1 MNKVKDKAMSIYGN
15 AVRRPITTIM
25 IFVALLVLG
34 GYSLNKLP
42 IDFYPEI
49 DFPAIS
55 VITTYSGASAADIE
69 TNVTRTIEDGL
80 NSVSNL
86 KNISSVSR
94 DNMSIVVCEFEW
106 GTNLDEASNEMRDAI
121 SFVEQFMPEE
131 VDKPTLFKF
140 SSSAMPILFYGVT
153 ADESFPAIVTI
164 LDEKVVNPLNRI
176 DGVGSVGLMG
186 APGREI
192 QVDIDPRKMES
203 YNITVEM
210 IAGVLNSENLNLPA
224 GNLEMGMMDYPLR
237 IKGEFPSSDVLDDI
251 VLASF
256 NGQTIYLR
264 DVATIRD
271 TIRDVSLD
279 ERLNGKTGMRIVI
292 QKQSGANTVQVCEDI
307 QAMMPE
313 LIESLP
319 DDIEIITFFD
329 SSEFIVDSID
339 NLTTTLMFAAIAV
352 ILVVLFFLGRWRAT
366 FIVILTIP
374 ISLIVSFIYLYISGS
389 SINII
394 ALSSLSI
401 AIGMVVDDAIVVLEN
416 ITKHVERGSHPRE
429 AAIYATNEVW
439 LAVIVTT
446 LTVVAVFLPLTL
458 IGGMTG
464 ELFRPL
470 GFIVSITVVTS
481 TISAISLTPM
491 LASKMMRLR
500 KKPKKI
506 RTISYDN
513 IIGRFL
519 NWMDGFYER
528 SLKVAL
534 RFRWGTLIIAIAIFL
549 GSMMMAGSMGF
560 EFMPEA
566 DQGSMTTAIEL
577 QTGLRVDETT
587 KVARKIDAFI
597 EENMPEAQFYYTSSG
612 SDDQGGIMSLF
623 MESGS
628 HRINI
633 SFTLSGLDLRER
645 DVWDLSNL
653 LTEYLETIPEI
664 VNFDVV
670 PNGGMGG
677 TTQNNVVVE
686 IYGYDFDATSQIA
699 HALADSVRPIQGAT
713 NVNVSRDPSKPQL
726 QIVPDR
732 EKMAQ
737 HGLNT
742 FSMANAVRNRVEGPY
757 LSRYREE
764 GDEYDIVL
772 RFIEEERNSLSNLN
786 DIALVNMQNQVIRL
800 GEVAEIEE
808 HWSPPNI
815 ERKNRERMVS
825 VSITPYKV
833 PLNLMAEQVQAK
845 INAMDI
851 PPDVNIQMGGAV
863 EDMQESMRDLML
875 LLLLSLV
882 LTYLVMASQFE
893 SLKMPFIIMFSI
905 PFAFSGVIFAHL
917 VTGTTMSVISMVGGV
932 MLVGIVVKNAIVLVD
947 YINLMRGRGF
957 ELREAIVVSGKSRL
971 RPVLMTSLT
980 TILAMLPLAMSKGSG
995 SEIWSPMGIS
1005 VIGGLIFSTIV
1016 TLILVP
1022 VIYQMML
1029 RRSEKR
1035 KKKVEYD
1042 FMNGNGEAN
1051 PQIEQA

>member
-1 MNKVKDKAMSIYGN
+1 MSIYGS

-55 VITTYSGASAADIE
+55 VISTYSGASAADIE
-69 TNVTRTIEDGL
+69 TNVTRTIEDNL

-86 KNISSVSR
+86 KDISSFSR

-106 GTNLDEASNEMRDAI
+106 GTNLDEASNEMRDAL
-121 SFVEQFMPEE
+121 SFAEQFLPEE
-131 VDKPTLFKF
+131 VSKPALFKF

-153 ADESFPAIVTI
+153 ADESYPAIATI
-164 LDEKVVNPLNRI
+164 LDEKIVNPLNRI
-176 DGVGSVGLMG
+176 DGVGAVGLMG

-210 IAGVLNSENLNLPA
+210 IAGVLNAENLNLPA

-264 DVATIRD
+264 DIATIKDTLRD
-271 TIRDVSLD
+271 ISLD

-292 QKQSGANTVQVCEDI
+292 QKQSGGNTVQVAKDI
-307 QAMMPE
+307 QAIMPE

-319 DDIEIITFFD
+319 DDIEITTFFD
-329 SSEFIVDSID
+329 SSDFIVESID
-339 NLTTTLMFAAIAV
+339 NLTRTLMFAAIAV
-352 ILVVLFFLGRWRAT
+352 VLVVLFFLGRWRAT

-374 ISLIVSFIYLYISGS
+374 ISLIVSFIYLFVSDS

-416 ITKHVERGSHPRE
+416 ITKHVERGSKPRE

-446 LTVVAVFLPLTL
+446 MTVVAVFLPLTL
-458 IGGMTG
+458 VGGMTG

-470 GFIVSITVVTS
+470 GYIVSITVITS
-481 TISAISLTPM
+481 TVSAISLTPM
-491 LASKMMRLR
+491 LASKMMRLK
-500 KKPKKI
+500 KKPKRVRKV
-506 RTISYDN
+506 SYDKT
-513 IIGRFL
+513 IGRLL
-519 NWMDGFYER
+519 NRMDGIYER
-528 SLKVAL
+528 TLKVAL
-534 RFRWGTLIIAIAIFL
+534 RLRWGTVVIAFLIF
-549 GSMMMAGSMGF
+549 AGSIVMVGGMGF

-566 DQGSMTTAIEL
+566 DQGSISAAIEL

-587 KVARKIDAFI
+587 KVARKIDSFI
-597 EENMPEAQFYYTSSG
+597 EEKMPEAKFYYTSSG

-633 SFTLSGLDLRER
+633 TFTLTDMMERNR
-645 DVWDLSNL
+645 DVYELSDVL
-653 LTEYLETIPEI
+653 RDYLETIPEI

-677 TTQNNVVVE
+677 TTENNVVVE
-686 IYGYDFDATSQIA
+686 IYGYDFESTSLIA
-699 HALADSVRPIQGAT
+699 GALADSVSSIKGAT

-742 FSMANAVRNRVEGPY
+742 FTMANAVRNRVEGPY

-764 GDEYDIVL
+764 GDEYEIVL
-772 RFIEEERNSLSNLN
+772 RFVEEERNDLSDINN
-786 DIALVNMQNQVIRL
+786 IALVNMQNRMIRL

-833 PLNLMAEQVQAK
+833 PLNKLAAQVQSE
-845 INAMDI
+845 IDAMDV
-851 PPDVNIQMGGAV
+851 PSDVHIRMSGAV
-863 EDMQESMRDLML
+863 EDMQDSMKDLML
-875 LLLLSLV
+875 LMLLSLV

-893 SLKMPFIIMFSI
+893 SLKMPLIIMFSI
-905 PFAFSGVIFAHL
+905 PFAFTGVILAHL
-917 VTGTTMSVISMVGGV
+917 VTGTVMSTISMVGGV
-932 MLVGIVVKNAIVLVD
+932 MLIGIVVKNAIVLVD
-947 YINLMRGRGF
+947 YINLMRERGL
-957 ELREAIVVSGKSRL
+957 ELGEAIVASGKSRL
-971 RPVLMTSLT
+971 RPVLMTSMT
-980 TILAMLPLAMSKGSG
+980 TILGMLPLAMSRGSG

-1016 TLILVP
+1016 TLILIP
-1022 VIYQMML
+1022 VVYHIAL
-1029 RRSEKR
+1029 RKSALRKR
-1035 KKKVEYD
+1035 RVEYD
-1042 FMNGNGEAN
+1042 FMNGNGDTL
-1051 PQIEQA
+1051 PQNQ

>member
-1 MNKVKDKAMSIYGN
+1 MSIYGN
-15 AVRRPITTIM
+15 AVKRPITTIM
-25 IFVALLVLG
+25 IFVALLVMG
-34 GYSLNKLP
+34 FYSLNKLP
-42 IDFYPEI
+42 IDFYPDI

-55 VITTYSGASAADIE
+55 VITTYAGASAADIE
-69 TNVTRTIEDGL
+69 TNVTRTIEDNL
-80 NSVSNL
+80 NSVGNL
-86 KNISSVSR
+86 KNISSTSR

-121 SFVEQFMPEE
+121 SFAEQFLPEE
-131 VDKPTLFKF
+131 VDKPALFKF
-140 SSSAMPILFYGVT
+140 SSSAMPVLFYGVT
-153 ADESFPAIVTI
+153 AEESFPAIAKI
-164 LDEKVVNPLNRI
+164 LDEKIVNTLNRI

-203 YNITVEM
+203 YNLTVEM

-224 GNLEMGMMDYPLR
+224 GNIEMGLMDYPLR

-264 DVATIRD
+264 DVASIKD
-271 TIRDVSLD
+271 TLRDVSLD
-279 ERLNGKTGMRIVI
+279 ERLNGKTGMRIII
-292 QKQSGANTVQVCEDI
+292 QKQSGANTVQVCQDI
-307 QAMMPE
+307 QAAMPK
-313 LIESLP
+313 LIETLP
-319 DDIEIITFFD
+319 EDVEIITFFD
-329 SSEFIVDSID
+329 SSEFIEDSIN
-339 NLTTTLMFAAIAV
+339 NLSSTLMYAGFAV

-470 GFIVSITVVTS
+470 GYIVSITVVTS
-481 TISAISLTPM
+481 TISAITLTPM

-500 KKPKKI
+500 KKPKKV
-506 RTISYDN
+506 RKNSYDN
-513 IIGRFL
+513 TIRRFL
-519 NWMDGFYER
+519 DRLDNFYEK

-534 RFRWGTLIIAIAIFL
+534 RFRWGTLIIAFAIFI
-549 GSMMMAGSMGF
+549 GSLMMAGGMGF

-566 DQGSMTTAIEL
+566 DQGSMTAAIEL

-587 KVARKIDAFI
+587 KVARKVDAFI
-597 EENMPEAQFYYTSSG
+597 AEKMPEAKFYYTSSG

-633 SFTLSGLDLRER
+633 NFTLTDIETRER
-645 DVWDLSNL
+645 DVWDLANAL
-653 LTEYLETIPEI
+653 REFLTTIPEI
-664 VNFDVV
+664 VNVDVV

-677 TTQNNVVVE
+677 TTENNVVVE
-686 IYGYDFDATSQIA
+686 IYGYDFDATSILA
-699 HALADSVRPIQGAT
+699 NALADSVKSIQGAS
-713 NVNVSRDPSKPQL
+713 NINVSRDPSKPQL
-726 QIVPDR
+726 QIIPDR

-772 RFIEEERNSLSNLN
+772 RFMEEERNSLSDLN
-786 DIALVNMQNQVIRL
+786 DIALVNMNKQVIRL

-808 HWSPPNI
+808 DWSPPNI
-815 ERKNRERMVS
+815 ERKNRERIVT

-833 PLNLMAEQVQAK
+833 PLNKMAAEVQTK
-845 INAMDI
+845 IDALEV

-863 EDMQESMRDLML
+863 QDMQDSMKDLML

-893 SLKMPFIIMFSI
+893 SMRMPFIIMFSI
-905 PFAFSGVIFAHL
+905 PFAFTGVIMAHL

-947 YINLMRGRGF
+947 YINLQRERG
-957 ELREAIVVSGKSRL
+957 LSLNEAIVASGKSRL

-980 TILAMLPLAMSKGSG
+980 TILGMLPLAMSTGSG
-995 SEIWSPMGIS
+995 SEIWSPMGIA

-1016 TLILVP
+1016 TLVLVP
-1022 VIYQMML
+1022 VVYQLML

-1035 KKKVEYD
+1035 IKKVKYD
-1042 FMNGNGEAN
+1042 FMNGQEEALAEN
-1051 PQIEQA
+1051 K

>member
-1 MNKVKDKAMSIYGN
+1 MSIYGN
-15 AVRRPITTIM
+15 AVKRPITTIM
-25 IFVALLVLG
+25 VFVALLVMG
-34 GYSLNKLP
+34 VYSLSRLP
-42 IDFYPEI
+42 IDFYPDI

-55 VITTYSGASAADIE
+55 VITTYAGASAADIE

-80 NSVSNL
+80 NSVGNL
-86 KNISSVSR
+86 KNITSTSR

-106 GTNLDEASNEMRDAI
+106 GTNLDEASNEMRDGI
-121 SFVEQFMPEE
+121 SFIETFLPEE
-131 VDKPTLFKF
+131 VEKPMLFKF
-140 SSSAMPILFYGVT
+140 SSSAMPVLFYGVT
-153 ADESFPAIVTI
+153 ADESFEAIENI
-164 LDEKVVNPLNRI
+164 LDEKIVNPLNRI

-186 APGREI
+186 TPGREI

-203 YNITVEM
+203 YNISVEM
-210 IAGVLNSENLNLPA
+210 IAGVLNAENLNLPA

-237 IKGEFPSSDVLDDI
+237 VKGEFPSSDVLNDI

-256 NGQTIYLR
+256 NGQTIYLS
-264 DVATIRD
+264 DVATVRD
-271 TIRDVSLD
+271 TIRDTSLD
-279 ERLNGKTGMRIVI
+279 ERLNGKTGMRIII
-292 QKQSGANTVQVCEDI
+292 QKQSGANTVQVCNDI
-307 QAMMPE
+307 NAMMPE
-313 LIESLP
+313 LIENLP
-319 DDIEIITFFD
+319 DDIEITTFFD
-329 SSEFIVDSID
+329 SSVFISDSIN
-339 NLTTTLMFAAIAV
+339 NLTNTLMYAAFAV

-366 FIVILTIP
+366 FIIILTIP

-416 ITKHVERGSHPRE
+416 ITKHVERGARPRE

-470 GFIVSITVVTS
+470 GYIVTITVVTS

-491 LASKMMRLR
+491 LASKMMKLR
-500 KKPKKI
+500 KKSKKV
-506 RTISYDN
+506 RLISYDN
-513 IIGRFL
+513 TIGRFL
-519 NWMDGFYER
+519 NWLDRFYGR
-528 SLKVAL
+528 TLKLAL
-534 RFRWGTLIIAIAIFL
+534 RFRWGTLIIAFLIFVL
-549 GSMMMAGSMGF
+549 SMMMAGGMGF

-566 DQGSMTTAIEL
+566 DQGSMTAAIEL

-587 KVARKIDAFI
+587 KVARKIDAYI
-597 EENMPEAQFYYTSSG
+597 EENMPEAKFYYTSSG
-612 SDDQGGIMSLF
+612 SDDQGGFMSLF
-623 MESGS
+623 METGS

-633 SFTLSGLDLRER
+633 SFTLTDLVSRDR
-645 DVWDLSNL
+645 DVWALSNM

-677 TTQNNVVVE
+677 TTENNVVVE
-686 IYGYDFDATSQIA
+686 IYGYDFEATSLIA
-699 HALADSVRPIQGAT
+699 NALADSVNIIEGAT

-742 FSMANAVRNRVEGPY
+742 YTLANSVRNRVEGPY
-757 LSRYREE
+757 MSRYREE
-764 GDEYDIVL
+764 GDEYNIRV
-772 RFIEEERNSLSNLN
+772 RFMEEERSSLSNLK
-786 DIALVNMQNQVIRL
+786 DIALMNAQNQVIRL

-815 ERKNRERMVS
+815 ERKNRERMVT

-833 PLNLMAEQVQAK
+833 PLNKLAEQVQSK
-845 INAMDI
+845 INSMDI

-875 LLLLSLV
+875 LLLLSLI

-905 PFAFSGVIFAHL
+905 PFAFTGVVLAH
-917 VTGTTMSVISMVGGV
+917 VATGTTMSVISMVGGV

-947 YINLMRGRGF
+947 YINLMRERGL
-957 ELREAIVVSGKSRL
+957 ELKEAIVESGQSRL

-980 TILAMLPLAMSKGSG
+980 TILAMLPLAMSTGSG
-995 SEIWSPMGIS
+995 SEIWSPMGIA

-1022 VIYQMML
+1022 VVYHIML
-1029 RRSEKR
+1029 RRSDA
-1035 KKKVEYD
+1035 KKAKMEYN
-1042 FMNGNGEAN
+1042 FMNGIGEDN
-1051 PQIEQA
+1051 PEN

>member
-1 MNKVKDKAMSIYGN
+1 MSIYGS
-15 AVRRPITTIM
+15 AVKRPITTIM
-25 IFVALLVLG
+25 IFVALLVMG
-34 GYSLNKLP
+34 IYSLNKLP
-42 IDFYPEI
+42 IDFYPDI

-80 NSVSNL
+80 NSVGNL
-86 KNISSVSR
+86 KNITSTSR

-121 SFVEQFMPEE
+121 SFVEPFLPEE
-131 VDKPTLFKF
+131 TDKPMLFKF
-140 SSSAMPILFYGVT
+140 SSSAMPVLFYGVT
-153 ADESFPAIVTI
+153 AEESYPAIANI
-164 LDEKVVNPLNRI
+164 LDEKVVNQLNRI

-192 QVDIDPRKMES
+192 QVNIDPRKMES
-203 YNITVEM
+203 YNISVEM
-210 IAGVLNSENLNLPA
+210 IAGILNAENLNMPA
-224 GNLEMGMMDYPLR
+224 GHLEMGMMDYPLR
-237 IKGEFPSSDVLDDI
+237 VEGEFPSSDVLKDI
-251 VLASF
+251 VLTDF
-256 NGQTIYLR
+256 NGQTVYLH

-271 TIRDVSLD
+271 TIRDTSLD
-279 ERLNGKTGMRIVI
+279 ERLNGKTGMRIII
-292 QKQSGANTVQVCEDI
+292 QKQSGANTVQVCQEI
-307 QAMMPE
+307 NAMMPD
-313 LIESLP
+313 LIKTLP
-319 DDIEIITFFD
+319 DDIEITTFFD
-329 SSEFIVDSID
+329 SSEFIVESID
-339 NLTTTLMFAAIAV
+339 NLTNTLMYAAIAV

-416 ITKHVERGSHPRE
+416 ITKHVERGSRPRE

-470 GFIVSITVVTS
+470 GYIVTITVVTS
-481 TISAISLTPM
+481 TLSAISLTPM
-491 LASKMMRLR
+491 LASKLLKLR
-500 KKPKKI
+500 KAPKRV
-506 RTISYDN
+506 RTVSYDN

-519 NWMDGFYER
+519 KWLDGFYAR
-528 SLKVAL
+528 TLKLAL
-534 RFRWGTLIIAIAIFL
+534 RFRWGTLIIALSIFL
-549 GSMMMAGSMGF
+549 LSMAMAGGMGF

-566 DQGSMTTAIEL
+566 DQGSMTAAIEL
-577 QTGLRVDETT
+577 QTGLRVEETT

-597 EENMPEAQFYYTSSG
+597 EEKMPEAQFYYTSAG

-633 SFTLSGLDLRER
+633 NFTMRDKLPGDR
-645 DVWDLSNL
+645 DVWALSNL
-653 LTEYLETIPEI
+653 LNDYLETIPEI
-664 VNFDVV
+664 VTFDVV

-677 TTQNNVVVE
+677 TTENNVVVE
-686 IYGYDFDATSQIA
+686 IYGYDFEETSMIA
-699 HALADSVRPIQGAT
+699 NALADSVRSIQGAT
-713 NVNVSRDPSKPQL
+713 NVSVSRDPSKPQL

-742 FSMANAVRNRVEGPY
+742 MTLANAVRNRVEGPY
-757 LSRYREE
+757 MSRYREE
-764 GDEYDIVL
+764 GDEYDIVV
-772 RFIEEERNSLSNLN
+772 RFEKDERSSLSSLE
-786 DIALVNMQNQVIRL
+786 DFALMNPQNQVIRL
-800 GEVAEIEE
+800 GEVAHIEE
-808 HWSPPNI
+808 TWSPPNI
-815 ERKNRERMVS
+815 ERKNRERMVT

-833 PLNLMAEQVQAK
+833 PLNRLAQEVQTK
-845 INAMDI
+845 INTMDI

-863 EDMQESMRDLML
+863 EDLQESMMDLTL
-875 LLLLSLV
+875 LLVLSLI

-893 SLKMPFIIMFSI
+893 SMKMPFIIMFSI
-905 PFAFSGVIFAHL
+905 PFAFTGVVLAHL
-917 VTGTTMSVISMVGGV
+917 VTGITMSVISMVGGV
-932 MLVGIVVKNAIVLVD
+932 MLIGIVVKNAIVLVD
-947 YINLMRGRGF
+947 YINLMRERGL
-957 ELREAIVVSGKSRL
+957 ELKEAIIVSGKSRL

-980 TILAMLPLAMSKGSG
+980 TILGMLPLAMSTGSG
-995 SEIWSPMGIS
+995 SEIWSPMGIA

-1016 TLILVP
+1016 TLVLIP
-1022 VIYQMML
+1022 VIYHMML
-1029 RRSEKR
+1029 RKNEER
-1035 KKKVEYD
+1035 KKQVEYK
-1042 FMNGNGEAN
+1042 FLNGNGSVD
-1051 PQIEQA
+1051 PTEQN

>member
-1 MNKVKDKAMSIYGN
+1 MSIYGN
-15 AVRRPITTIM
+15 AVKRPITTIM
-25 IFVALLVLG
+25 IFVALMVMG
-34 GYSLNKLP
+34 IYSLNKLP
-42 IDFYPEI
+42 IDFYPDI

-55 VITTYSGASAADIE
+55 VITTYTGASAADIE
-69 TNVTRTIEDGL
+69 TNVTRTIEDNL
-80 NSVSNL
+80 NSVGNL
-86 KNISSVSR
+86 KDISSTSR

-121 SFVEQFMPEE
+121 SFAEQFLPEE
-131 VDKPTLFKF
+131 VGKPRLFKF

-153 ADESFPAIVTI
+153 ADESFPAIANI
-164 LDEKVVNPLNRI
+164 LDEKLINPLNRI

-203 YNITVEM
+203 YNLTVEM
-210 IAGVLNSENLNLPA
+210 IAGVLNAENLNLPA
-224 GNLEMGMMDYPLR
+224 GNVEMGRMDYPLR
-237 IKGEFPSSDVLDDI
+237 IKGEFPSSDVIDDI

-256 NGQTIYLR
+256 NGQTVYLK

-271 TIRDVSLD
+271 TLRDVSMD

-292 QKQSGANTVQVCEDI
+292 QKQSGANTVQVAQDI

-313 LIESLP
+313 IIESLP
-319 DDIEIITFFD
+319 DDIEITTFFD

-339 NLTTTLMFAAIAV
+339 NLTGSLMYAGIAV

-374 ISLIVSFIYLYISGS
+374 ISLIVSFIYLYISGG

-416 ITKHVERGSHPRE
+416 ITKHVERGSRPRE

-470 GFIVSITVVTS
+470 GYIVTITVITS
-481 TISAISLTPM
+481 TVSAISLTPM
-491 LASKMMRLR
+491 LASKLMKLR
-500 KKPKKI
+500 KKPKKV
-506 RTISYDN
+506 RKMSYDN
-513 IIGRFL
+513 SIGRFL
-519 NWMDGFYER
+519 NGLDRFYGR

-534 RFRWGTLIIAIAIFL
+534 RFRWGTLILAILIFI
-549 GSMMMAGSMGF
+549 GSMMMAGGMGF

-566 DQGSMTTAIEL
+566 DQGSLTAAVEL

-597 EENMPEAQFYYTSSG
+597 AENMPEAEFYYTSSG

-628 HRINI
+628 HRINV
-633 SFTLSGLDLRER
+633 SFTLTDLDTRTR

-653 LTEYLETIPEI
+653 LTEFLETIPE
-664 VNFDVV
+664 VVSFDVV

-677 TTQNNVVVE
+677 TTENNVVVE
-686 IYGYDFDATSQIA
+686 IYGYDFATTSMIA
-699 HALADSVRPIQGAT
+699 DALADSVSGINGAT
-713 NVNVSRDPSKPQL
+713 NVSISRDPSKPQL
-726 QIVPDR
+726 QIIPDR

-742 FSMANAVRNRVEGPY
+742 YTLASSVRNRVEGPY
-757 LSRYREE
+757 MSRYREE
-764 GDEYDIVL
+764 GEEYDIVV
-772 RFIEEERNSLSNLN
+772 RFVEDERNSLSDLN
-786 DIALVNMQNQVIRL
+786 DIALTNMHNQVIRL
-800 GEVAEIEE
+800 GEVAKIEE
-808 HWSPPNI
+808 EWSPPNI
-815 ERKNRERMVS
+815 ERKNRERMVT

-833 PLNLMAEQVQAK
+833 PLNKLAEEVQSK
-845 INAMDI
+845 INSMDI
-851 PPDVNIQMGGAV
+851 PSDVNIQMGGAV
-863 EDMQESMRDLML
+863 EDMQDSMKDLSL
-875 LLLLSLV
+875 LLMLSLV

-905 PFAFSGVIFAHL
+905 PFAFTGVVLAHI

-932 MLVGIVVKNAIVLVD
+932 MLIGIVVKNAIVLVD
-947 YINLMRGRGF
+947 YINLMRERGL
-957 ELREAIVVSGKSRL
+957 ELKEAIIVSGQSRL

-980 TILAMLPLAMSKGSG
+980 TILAMLPLAMSTGSG
-995 SEIWSPMGIS
+995 SEIWSPMGIA

-1016 TLILVP
+1016 TLVLIP
-1022 VIYQMML
+1022 VIYHMML
-1029 RRSEKR
+1029 RRSDQR
-1035 KKKVEYD
+1035 KKGIEYD
-1042 FMNGNGEAN
+1042 FMNGNGEEL
-1051 PQIEQA
+1051 PQ

>member
-1 MNKVKDKAMSIYGN
+1 MSIYGN
-15 AVRRPITTIM
+15 AVKRPITTIM
-25 IFVALLVLG
+25 IFVALLVMG
-34 GYSLNKLP
+34 FYSLNRLP
-42 IDFYPEI
+42 IDFYPGI

-69 TNVTRTIEDGL
+69 TNVTRAIEDGL

-86 KNISSVSR
+86 KDISSTSR

-121 SFVEQFMPEE
+121 SFAEQFLPEE
-131 VDKPTLFKF
+131 VDKPALFKF

-153 ADESFPAIVTI
+153 ADESFPAIANI
-164 LDEKVVNPLNRI
+164 LDEKIVNPLNRI
-176 DGVGSVGLMG
+176 EGVGSVGLMG

-203 YNITVEM
+203 YNVTVEM
-210 IAGVLNSENLNLPA
+210 IAGVLNAENLNLPA
-224 GNLEMGMMDYPLR
+224 GNIEMGMMDYPLR

-251 VLASF
+251 VLASY
-256 NGQTIYLR
+256 NGQTVYLR

-271 TIRDVSLD
+271 TLRDVSLD

-292 QKQSGANTVQVCEDI
+292 QKQSGANTVQVARDI

-313 LIESLP
+313 LIETLP
-319 DDIEIITFFD
+319 EDIEITTFWD
-329 SSEFIVDSID
+329 SSTFIVDSID
-339 NLTTTLMFAAIAV
+339 NLSTTLMFAAIAV
-352 ILVVLFFLGRWRAT
+352 VLVVLFFLGRWRAT

-416 ITKHVERGSHPRE
+416 ITKHVERGARPRE

-458 IGGMTG
+458 VGGMTG

-470 GFIVSITVVTS
+470 GYIVTITVVTS

-491 LASKMMRLR
+491 LASKLMRLR
-500 KKPKKI
+500 KKPKKV
-506 RTISYDN
+506 RMISYDN

-519 NWMDGFYER
+519 NWMDGFYGKTLR
-528 SLKVAL
+528 LAL
-534 RFRWGTLIIAIAIFL
+534 RFRWGTLIIAIVIFVL
-549 GSMMMAGSMGF
+549 SMMMAGGMGF

-566 DQGSMTTAIEL
+566 DQSSMTASIEL

-587 KVARKIDAFI
+587 KVARLVDALI
-597 EENMPEAQFYYTSSG
+597 AENMPEAQFYYTSSG

-628 HRINI
+628 HRINVSI
-633 SFTLSGLDLRER
+633 TLTDILERNR
-645 DVWDLSNL
+645 DVWELSNI
-653 LTEYLETIPEI
+653 LTEFLETIPEI
-664 VNFDVV
+664 VTFDVV

-677 TTQNNVVVE
+677 TTENNVVIE
-686 IYGYDFDATSQIA
+686 IYGYDFESTSLIA
-699 HALADSVRPIQGAT
+699 NALADSVSTLQGAT
-713 NVNVSRDPSKPQL
+713 NVNISRDPSKPQL

-742 FSMANAVRNRVEGPY
+742 FTMANAVRNRVEGPY

-764 GDEYDIVL
+764 GDEYDIVV
-772 RFIEEERNSLSNLN
+772 RFVEEERNSLSNLN
-786 DIALVNMQNQVIRL
+786 DIALMNMNNQVIRL

-815 ERKNRERMVS
+815 ERKNRERMVT
-825 VSITPYKV
+825 VSITAYKV
-833 PLNLMAEQVQAK
+833 PLNVLAEQVQTK
-845 INAMDI
+845 INNMDI
-851 PPDVNIQMGGAV
+851 PSDVNIQMGGAV
-863 EDMQESMRDLML
+863 EDMQESMQDLML

-905 PFAFSGVIFAHL
+905 PFAFTGVVLAHL
-917 VTGTTMSVISMVGGV
+917 ATGTTMSVISMVGGV

-947 YINLMRGRGF
+947 YINLMRARGL
-957 ELREAIVVSGKSRL
+957 ELRDAIIQSGQSRL

-980 TILAMLPLAMSKGSG
+980 TILGMLPLAMSTGSG
-995 SEIWSPMGIS
+995 SEIWSPMGIA

-1016 TLILVP
+1016 TLVLVP
-1022 VIYQMML
+1022 VIYHMML
-1029 RRSEKR
+1029 RRSDKR
-1035 KKKVEYD
+1035 KKAVEYS
-1042 FMNGNGEAN
+1042 FLNGNGEEL
-1051 PQIEQA
+1051 PQ

>member
-1 MNKVKDKAMSIYGN
+1 
-15 AVRRPITTIM
+15 M
-25 IFVALLVLG
+25 IFVALLVMG
-34 GYSLNKLP
+34 VYSLNKLP
-42 IDFYPEI
+42 IDFYPDI

-69 TNVTRTIEDGL
+69 TNVTRTIEDNL

-86 KNISSVSR
+86 KDISSTSR

-121 SFVEQFMPEE
+121 SFAEQFLPEE
-131 VDKPTLFKF
+131 VSKPSLFKF

-153 ADESFPAIVTI
+153 ADESFPAIANI
-164 LDEKVVNPLNRI
+164 LDEKLVNPLNRI
-176 DGVGSVGLMG
+176 EGVGSVGLMG

-203 YNITVEM
+203 YNVTVEM
-210 IAGVLNSENLNLPA
+210 IAGVLNAENLNLPA
-224 GNLEMGMMDYPLR
+224 GNIEMGMMDYPLR
-237 IKGEFPSSDVLDDI
+237 IKGEFPSSDVIDDI

-256 NGQTIYLR
+256 NGQTVYLK

-271 TIRDVSLD
+271 TLRDVSMD

-292 QKQSGANTVQVCEDI
+292 QKQSGANTVQVARDI
-307 QAMMPE
+307 QAMMPS

-319 DDIEIITFFD
+319 DDIEITTFFD
-329 SSEFIVDSID
+329 SSEFIVDSIN
-339 NLTTTLMFAAIAV
+339 NLTGTLMYAGFAV

-416 ITKHVERGSHPRE
+416 ITKHVERGSRPRE

-470 GFIVSITVVTS
+470 GYIVTITVVTS
-481 TISAISLTPM
+481 TISAITLTPM
-491 LASKMMRLR
+491 LASKLMRLR
-500 KKPKKI
+500 KQPKKV

-519 NWMDGFYER
+519 NWMDRFYGR
-528 SLKVAL
+528 SLKLAL
-534 RFRWGTLIIAIAIFL
+534 RFRWGTLIIALAIFA
-549 GSMMMAGSMGF
+549 GSMMMAGGMGF
-560 EFMPEA
+560 EFMPVA
-566 DQGSMTTAIEL
+566 DQGSMTAAIEL

-587 KVARKIDAFI
+587 KVARKIDTFI
-597 EENMPEAQFYYTSSG
+597 AENMPEAEFYYTSSG

-628 HRINI
+628 HRINVN
-633 SFTLSGLDLRER
+633 FTLTDLDTRKR
-645 DVWDLSNL
+645 NVWDLSNL

-664 VNFDVV
+664 VSFDVV

-677 TTQNNVVVE
+677 TTENNVVVE
-686 IYGYDFDATSQIA
+686 IYGYDFETTSMIA
-699 HALADSVRPIQGAT
+699 DALADSVSGINGAT
-713 NVNVSRDPSKPQL
+713 NVSVSRDPSKPQL
-726 QIVPDR
+726 EIIPDR

-742 FSMANAVRNRVEGPY
+742 YTLASSVRNRVEGPY
-757 LSRYREE
+757 MSRYREE
-764 GDEYDIVL
+764 GNEYDIVV
-772 RFIEEERNSLSNLN
+772 RFVEDERNSLSNLN
-786 DIALVNMQNQVIRL
+786 NIALTNMQNQVIRL
-800 GEVAEIEE
+800 GEVANIEE

-815 ERKNRERMVS
+815 ERKNRERMVT

-833 PLNLMAEQVQAK
+833 PLNKLAEEVQSK
-845 INAMDI
+845 INSMEI
-851 PPDVNIQMGGAV
+851 PSDVNIQMGGAV
-863 EDMQESMRDLML
+863 EDMQDSMKDLSL

-893 SLKMPFIIMFSI
+893 SMKMPFIIMFSI
-905 PFAFSGVIFAHL
+905 PFAFTGVVLAHIA
-917 VTGTTMSVISMVGGV
+917 TGTTMSVISMVGGV
-932 MLVGIVVKNAIVLVD
+932 MLIGIVVKNAIVLVD
-947 YINLMRGRGF
+947 YINLMRERGL
-957 ELREAIVVSGKSRL
+957 ELKEAIVVSGQSRL

-980 TILAMLPLAMSKGSG
+980 TILAMLPLAMSTGSG
-995 SEIWSPMGIS
+995 SEIWSPMGIA
-1005 VIGGLIFSTIV
+1005 VIGGLVFSTIV
-1016 TLILVP
+1016 TLVLIP
-1022 VIYQMML
+1022 VIYHIML
-1029 RRSEKR
+1029 RRSEQR
-1035 KKKVEYD
+1035 KKGMEYD
-1042 FMNGNGEAN
+1042 FMNGNREEL
-1051 PQIEQA
+1051 PQ

>member
-1 MNKVKDKAMSIYGN
+1 MSIYGN
-15 AVRRPITTIM
+15 AVKRPITTIM
-25 IFVALLVLG
+25 IFVALMVMG
-34 GYSLNKLP
+34 VYSLNKLP
-42 IDFYPEI
+42 IDFYPDI

-55 VITTYSGASAADIE
+55 VITTYAGASAADIE
-69 TNVTRTIEDGL
+69 TNVTRTIEDNL
-80 NSVSNL
+80 NSVGNL
-86 KNISSVSR
+86 KDISSTSR

-121 SFVEQFMPEE
+121 SFAEQFLPEE
-131 VDKPTLFKF
+131 VDKPALFKF

-153 ADESFPAIVTI
+153 ADESFPAIANI
-164 LDEKVVNPLNRI
+164 LDEKLVNPLNRI

-203 YNITVEM
+203 YNVTVEM
-210 IAGVLNSENLNLPA
+210 IAGVLNAENLNLPA
-224 GNLEMGMMDYPLR
+224 GNVEMGRMDYPLR
-237 IKGEFPSSDVLDDI
+237 VKGEFLSSDVIDDI

-256 NGQTIYLR
+256 NGQTVYLK

-271 TIRDVSLD
+271 TLRDVSLD

-292 QKQSGANTVQVCEDI
+292 QKQSGANTVQVAQDI

-313 LIESLP
+313 IIESLP
-319 DDIEIITFFD
+319 DDIEITTFFD
-329 SSEFIVDSID
+329 SSQFIVDSID
-339 NLTTTLMFAAIAV
+339 NLTGSLMYAGIAV

-374 ISLIVSFIYLYISGS
+374 ISLIVSFIYLYISGG

-416 ITKHVERGSHPRE
+416 ITKHVERGSRPRE

-470 GFIVSITVVTS
+470 GYIVTITVITS
-481 TISAISLTPM
+481 TVSAISLTPM
-491 LASKMMRLR
+491 LASKLMKLR
-500 KKPKKI
+500 KKPKKV
-506 RTISYDN
+506 RKMSYDN
-513 IIGRFL
+513 SIGRFL
-519 NWMDGFYER
+519 NWLDRFYGR

-534 RFRWGTLIIAIAIFL
+534 RFRWGTLILAIIIFV
-549 GSMMMAGSMGF
+549 GSMMMAGGMGF

-566 DQGSMTTAIEL
+566 DQGSMTAAIEL

-587 KVARKIDAFI
+587 KVARKIDAYI
-597 EENMPEAQFYYTSSG
+597 EENMPEAKFYYTSAG

-628 HRINI
+628 HRINV
-633 SFTLSGLDLRER
+633 SFTLADLGDRNR
-645 DVWDLSNL
+645 DVWELSKMF
-653 LTEYLETIPEI
+653 TEYLETIPEI
-664 VNFDVV
+664 VSFDVV

-677 TTQNNVVVE
+677 TTENNVVVE
-686 IYGYDFDATSQIA
+686 IYGYDFETTSMIA
-699 HALADSVRPIQGAT
+699 NALADSVSGINGAT
-713 NVNVSRDPSKPQL
+713 NVSVSRDPSKPQL
-726 QIVPDR
+726 QIIPDR

-742 FSMANAVRNRVEGPY
+742 YTLASSVRNRVEGPY
-757 LSRYREE
+757 MSRYREE
-764 GDEYDIVL
+764 GDEYDIVV
-772 RFIEEERNSLSNLN
+772 RFMEDERNSLSNLN
-786 DIALVNMQNQVIRL
+786 DIALINMQNQVIRL
-800 GEVAEIEE
+800 GEVASIEE
-808 HWSPPNI
+808 EWSPPNI
-815 ERKNRERMVS
+815 ERKNRERMVT

-833 PLNLMAEQVQAK
+833 PLNKLAEEVQSK
-845 INAMDI
+845 INNMEI
-851 PPDVNIQMGGAV
+851 PSDVNIQMGGAV
-863 EDMQESMRDLML
+863 EDMQDSMKDLSL
-875 LLLLSLV
+875 LLMLSLV

-893 SLKMPFIIMFSI
+893 SMKMPFIIMFSI
-905 PFAFSGVIFAHL
+905 PFAFTGVVLAHIA
-917 VTGTTMSVISMVGGV
+917 TGTTMSVISMVGGV
-932 MLVGIVVKNAIVLVD
+932 MLIGIVVKNAIVLVD
-947 YINLMRGRGF
+947 YINLMRERGL
-957 ELREAIVVSGKSRL
+957 ELKEAIIVSGQSRL

-980 TILAMLPLAMSKGSG
+980 TILGMLPLAMSTGSG
-995 SEIWSPMGIS
+995 SEIWSPMGIA

-1016 TLILVP
+1016 TLVLVP
-1022 VIYQMML
+1022 VIYHMML
-1029 RRSEKR
+1029 RRSDQR
-1035 KKKVEYD
+1035 KKGIEYD
-1042 FMNGNGEAN
+1042 FMNGNGEEL
-1051 PQIEQA
+1051 PQ

>member
-1 MNKVKDKAMSIYGN
+1 MSIYGN
-15 AVRRPITTIM
+15 AVKRPITTIM
-25 IFVALLVLG
+25 VFVALLVMG
-34 GYSLNKLP
+34 VYSLNKLP
-42 IDFYPEI
+42 IDFYPDI

-55 VITTYSGASAADIE
+55 VITTYAGASAADIE

-80 NSVSNL
+80 NSVGSL
-86 KNISSVSR
+86 KNITSTSR
-94 DNMSIVVCEFEW
+94 DNMSVVVCEFEW
-106 GTNLDEASNEMRDAI
+106 GTNLDEASNEMRDGI
-121 SFVEQFMPEE
+121 SFIEPFLPEE
-131 VDKPTLFKF
+131 VEKPMLFKF
-140 SSSAMPILFYGVT
+140 SSSAMPVLFYGVT
-153 ADESFPAIVTI
+153 ADESFEAIEKI

-176 DGVGSVGLMG
+176 DGVGSVGMMG

-203 YNITVEM
+203 YNVSVEM
-210 IAGVLNSENLNLPA
+210 IAGVLNAENLNLPA
-224 GNLEMGMMDYPLR
+224 GNMEMGMMDYPLR
-237 IKGEFPSSDVLDDI
+237 VKGEFPSSDIIEGI
-251 VLASF
+251 VLSSF
-256 NGQTIYLR
+256 NGQTVYLG
-264 DVATIRD
+264 DVATVRD
-271 TIRDVSLD
+271 TIRDTSLD
-279 ERLNGKTGMRIVI
+279 ERLNGKNGMRIVI
-292 QKQSGANTVQVCEDI
+292 QKQSGANTVQVCDDI
-307 QAMMPE
+307 NAMMPA

-319 DDIEIITFFD
+319 DDIEITTFWD
-329 SSEFIVDSID
+329 SSTFISDSIN
-339 NLTTTLMFAAIAV
+339 NLTNTLMYAAIAV

-366 FIVILTIP
+366 FIVVLTIP

-416 ITKHVERGSHPRE
+416 ITKHVERGARPRE

-470 GFIVSITVVTS
+470 GYIVSITVVTS

-491 LASKMMRLR
+491 LASKMMKLR
-500 KKPKKI
+500 KKSKKV
-506 RTISYDN
+506 RLISYDN

-519 NWMDGFYER
+519 SWLDGFYGR
-528 SLKVAL
+528 TLKLAL
-534 RFRWGTLIIAIAIFL
+534 RFRWATLIVGFVIFIL
-549 GSMMMAGSMGF
+549 SMMMAGGMGF

-566 DQGSMTTAIEL
+566 DQGSMTAEIEM

-587 KVARKIDAFI
+587 KVARKIDAYI

-628 HRINI
+628 HRINV
-633 SFTLSGLDLRER
+633 SFTLTDLDTRER

-653 LTEYLETIPEI
+653 LSAYLETIPEI
-664 VNFDVV
+664 VTFDVV

-677 TTQNNVVVE
+677 TTENNVVVE
-686 IYGYDFDATSQIA
+686 IYGYDFESTSEIA
-699 HALADSVRPIQGAT
+699 SALADSVSILQGAT
-713 NVNVSRDPSKPQL
+713 NVNVSRDPSKPEL
-726 QIVPDR
+726 QIIPDR
-732 EKMAQ
+732 EKMAL

-742 FSMANAVRNRVEGPY
+742 YTLANSVRNRVEGPY
-757 LSRYREE
+757 MSRYREE
-764 GDEYDIVL
+764 GDEYDIRV
-772 RFIEEERNSLSNLN
+772 RFVEEERNSLSNLE
-786 DIALVNMQNQVIRL
+786 DIALMNMQNQLIRL

-808 HWSPPNI
+808 RWSPPNI
-815 ERKNRERMVS
+815 ERKNRERMVT

-833 PLNLMAEQVQAK
+833 PLNMLAEQVQAK
-845 INAMDI
+845 INNMDI
-851 PPDVNIQMGGAV
+851 PPDVNIQMSGAV

-875 LLLLSLV
+875 LLLLSLI

-905 PFAFSGVIFAHL
+905 PFAFTGVVLAH
-917 VTGTTMSVISMVGGV
+917 VATGTTMSVISMVGGV
-932 MLVGIVVKNAIVLVD
+932 MLIGIVVKNAIVLVD
-947 YINLMRGRGF
+947 YINLMRARGLGLK
-957 ELREAIVVSGKSRL
+957 ESIIESGQSRL

-980 TILAMLPLAMSKGSG
+980 TILAMLPLAMSTGSG
-995 SEIWSPMGIS
+995 SEIWSPMGIA

-1022 VIYQMML
+1022 VVYHMML
-1029 RRSEKR
+1029 RRSDAR
-1035 KKKVEYD
+1035 KAKVAYD
-1042 FMNGNGEAN
+1042 FMNGIGEGN
-1051 PQIEQA
+1051 PENN

>member
-1 MNKVKDKAMSIYGN
+1 MSIYGN
-15 AVRRPITTIM
+15 AVRKPITTIM
-25 IFVALLVLG
+25 IFVALLVMG
-34 GYSLNKLP
+34 VYSLNKLP
-42 IDFYPEI
+42 IDFYPDI

-69 TNVTRTIEDGL
+69 TNVTRTIEDNL
-80 NSVSNL
+80 NSVGNL

-94 DNMSIVVCEFEW
+94 DNMSIVICEFEW

-121 SFVEQFMPEE
+121 SFAEQFLPEE
-131 VDKPTLFKF
+131 VSKPSLFKF
-140 SSSAMPILFYGVT
+140 SSSSMPILFYGVT
-153 ADESFPAIVTI
+153 AEESFPAIANI
-164 LDEKVVNPLNRI
+164 LDEKIVNQLNRI

-224 GNLEMGMMDYPLR
+224 GNLEMGLMDYPLR
-237 IKGEFPSSDVLDDI
+237 IKGEFPSSDVLEDI

-256 NGQTIYLR
+256 NGQVVYLKDVATVKDTLR
-264 DVATIRD
+264 DVA
-271 TIRDVSLD
+271 LD
-279 ERLNGKTGMRIVI
+279 ERLNGKTGMRIII
-292 QKQSGANTVQVCEDI
+292 QKQSGANTVQVCRDI
-307 QAMMPE
+307 REIMPA
-313 LIESLP
+313 LIETLP
-319 DDIEIITFFD
+319 EDVEIITFFD
-329 SSEFIVDSID
+329 SSEFIEDSIN
-339 NLTTTLMFAAIAV
+339 NLSSTLMFAGIAV
-352 ILVVLFFLGRWRAT
+352 ILVILFFLGRWRAT

-374 ISLIVSFIYLYISGS
+374 ISLIVSFIYLFISGS

-464 ELFRPL
+464 ELFKPL
-470 GFIVSITVVTS
+470 GYIVSITVITS

-491 LASKMMRLR
+491 LASKMLKLR
-500 KKPKKI
+500 KKPKKV
-506 RTISYDN
+506 RKYSYDN
-513 IIGRFL
+513 TIGRFL
-519 NWMDGFYER
+519 NRLDNFYER
-528 SLKVAL
+528 SLKTAL
-534 RFRWGTLIIAIAIFL
+534 RHRWATLMIALAIFI
-549 GSMMMAGSMGF
+549 GSMALAGGMGF

-566 DQGSMTTAIEL
+566 DQSSMTAAIEL
-577 QTGLRVDETT
+577 QTGLRVAETT
-587 KVARKIDAFI
+587 KVARKVDAFI
-597 EENMPEAQFYYTSSG
+597 EEYMPEAKFYYTSSG

-633 SFTLSGLDLRER
+633 NFTLTDVEERER
-645 DVWDLSNL
+645 DVWELAKA
-653 LTEYLETIPEI
+653 LTDYLETIPEI
-664 VNFDVV
+664 VNIDVV

-677 TTQNNVVVE
+677 TTETNVVVE
-686 IYGYDFDATSQIA
+686 IYGYDFDATSLIA
-699 HALADSVRPIQGAT
+699 YALADSVQGIEGAT
-713 NVNVSRDPSKPQL
+713 NINVSRDPSKPLL

-742 FSMANAVRNRVEGPY
+742 YNMANAVRNRVEGPY

-764 GDEYDIVL
+764 GDEYDIVV
-772 RFIEEERNSLSNLN
+772 RFKEEERNSLSDLN
-786 DIALVNMQNQVIRL
+786 NIALMNMNNQAIRL
-800 GEVAEIEE
+800 GEVAKIEE

-815 ERKNRERMVS
+815 ERKNRERIVT

-833 PLNLMAEQVQAK
+833 PLNKMAAEIQAK
-845 INAMDI
+845 IDAMDV
-851 PPDVNIQMGGAV
+851 PPNVSIQMGGAV
-863 EDMQESMRDLML
+863 QEMQDSMRDLML

-905 PFAFSGVIFAHL
+905 PFAFTGVILAHL
-917 VTGTTMSVISMVGGV
+917 LTGITMSVISMVGGV

-947 YINLMRGRGF
+947 YINLMRERGIV
-957 ELREAIVVSGKSRL
+957 LDEAIVTSGKSRL

-980 TILAMLPLAMSKGSG
+980 TILGMLPLALSRGSG
-995 SEIWSPMGIS
+995 SEIWSPMGIA

-1016 TLILVP
+1016 TLVLVP
-1022 VIYQMML
+1022 VVYHMML
-1029 RRSEKR
+1029 RKSEKR
-1035 KKKVEYD
+1035 KKKLKYN
-1042 FMNGNGEAN
+1042 FLNGHDESS
-1051 PQIEQA
+1051 IHSL

>member
-1 MNKVKDKAMSIYGN
+1 MSIYGN
-15 AVRRPITTIM
+15 AVKRPITTIM
-25 IFVALLVLG
+25 VFVALLVMG
-34 GYSLNKLP
+34 VYSLNKLP
-42 IDFYPEI
+42 IDFYPDI

-55 VITTYSGASAADIE
+55 VITTYAGASAADIE

-80 NSVSNL
+80 NSVGNL
-86 KNISSVSR
+86 KNITSTSR
-94 DNMSIVVCEFEW
+94 DNMSVVVCEFEW
-106 GTNLDEASNEMRDAI
+106 GTNLDEASNEMRDGI
-121 SFVEQFMPEE
+121 SFIEPFLPEE
-131 VDKPTLFKF
+131 VEKPMLFKF
-140 SSSAMPILFYGVT
+140 SSSAMPVLFYGVT
-153 ADESFPAIVTI
+153 ADESFEAIANI

-203 YNITVEM
+203 YNISVEM
-210 IAGVLNSENLNLPA
+210 IAGVLNAENLNLPA

-237 IKGEFPSSDVLDDI
+237 VKGEFLSSDVLNDI
-251 VLASF
+251 VLTSF
-256 NGQTIYLR
+256 KGQTVYLR
-264 DVATIRD
+264 DVATVRD
-271 TIRDVSLD
+271 TIRDTSLD
-279 ERLNGKTGMRIVI
+279 ERLNGKTGMRIII

-307 QAMMPE
+307 NAMMPE
-313 LIESLP
+313 LIKSLP
-319 DDIEIITFFD
+319 DDIEITTFWD
-329 SSEFIVDSID
+329 SSEFISDSIN
-339 NLTTTLMFAAIAV
+339 NLTNTLMYAAIAV

-366 FIVILTIP
+366 FIVVLTIP

-416 ITKHVERGSHPRE
+416 ITKHVERGARPRE

-470 GFIVSITVVTS
+470 GYIVSITVVTS
-481 TISAISLTPM
+481 TVSAISLTPM
-491 LASKMMRLR
+491 LASKMMKLR
-500 KKPKKI
+500 KKSKKT
-506 RTISYDN
+506 RKVSYDN
-513 IIGRFL
+513 SIGRFL
-519 NWMDGFYER
+519 NRLDSFYGR
-528 SLKVAL
+528 TLKLAL
-534 RFRWGTLIIAIAIFL
+534 RFRWATLITALVIFL
-549 GSMMMAGSMGF
+549 LSMMMAGGMGF

-566 DQGSMTTAIEL
+566 DQGSMTAEIEL

-587 KVARKIDAFI
+587 KVARKIDAYI

-612 SDDQGGIMSLF
+612 SDDQGGFMSLF
-623 MESGS
+623 METGS

-633 SFTLSGLDLRER
+633 NFTLTNLETRGR

-653 LTEYLETIPEI
+653 LTGYLETIPEI

-677 TTQNNVVVE
+677 TTENNVVVE
-686 IYGYDFDATSQIA
+686 IYGYDFEATSQIA
-699 HALADSVRPIQGAT
+699 NALADSVSIIQGAT
-713 NVNVSRDPSKPQL
+713 NVNVSRDPSKPEL

-742 FSMANAVRNRVEGPY
+742 YTLANSVRNRVEGPY
-757 LSRYREE
+757 MSRYREE
-764 GDEYDIVL
+764 GEEYDIVV
-772 RFIEEERNSLSNLN
+772 RFVEEERSSLSNLN
-786 DIALVNMQNQVIRL
+786 DIALMNMQNQVIRL
-800 GEVAEIEE
+800 GEVADIEE
-808 HWSPPNI
+808 RWSPPNI
-815 ERKNRERMVS
+815 ERKNRERMVT

-833 PLNLMAEQVQAK
+833 PLNKLAEQVQAK
-845 INAMDI
+845 INSMDI
-851 PPDVNIQMGGAV
+851 PPDVNVQMSGAV
-863 EDMQESMRDLML
+863 EDMQESMKDLML
-875 LLLLSLV
+875 LLLLSLI

-905 PFAFSGVIFAHL
+905 PFAFSGVVLAH
-917 VTGTTMSVISMVGGV
+917 VATGITMSVISMVGGV
-932 MLVGIVVKNAIVLVD
+932 MLIGIVVKNAIVLVD
-947 YINLMRGRGF
+947 YINLMRERG
-957 ELREAIVVSGKSRL
+957 LGLKEAIVESGQSRL

-980 TILAMLPLAMSKGSG
+980 TILAMLPLAMSTGSG
-995 SEIWSPMGIS
+995 SEIWSPMGIA

-1022 VIYQMML
+1022 GTCRIP
-1029 RRSEKR
+1029 
-1035 KKKVEYD
+1035 YD
-1042 FMNGNGEAN
+1042 AT
-1051 PQIEQA
+1051 QK

>member
-1 MNKVKDKAMSIYGN
+1 MSIYGN
-15 AVRRPITTIM
+15 AVKRPITTIM
-25 IFVALLVLG
+25 IFVALLVMG

-42 IDFYPEI
+42 IGLYPDI

-55 VITTYSGASAADIE
+55 VITTYAGASAADIE

-80 NSVSNL
+80 NSVGNL
-86 KNISSVSR
+86 KNITSTSR
-94 DNMSIVVCEFEW
+94 DNMSVVVCEFEW
-106 GTNLDEASNEMRDAI
+106 GTNLDEASNEMRDGI
-121 SFVEQFMPEE
+121 SFIEPFLPEE
-131 VDKPTLFKF
+131 VEKPMLFKF
-140 SSSAMPILFYGVT
+140 SSSAMPVLFYGVT
-153 ADESFPAIVTI
+153 ADESFEAIANI
-164 LDEKVVNPLNRI
+164 LDEKVVNQLNRI

-203 YNITVEM
+203 YNVSVEM
-210 IAGVLNSENLNLPA
+210 IAGVLNAENLNLPA
-224 GNLEMGMMDYPLR
+224 GNMEMGMMDYPLR
-237 IKGEFPSSDVLDDI
+237 VKGEFPSSDVIEDI

-256 NGQTIYLR
+256 NGQTVYLG
-264 DVATIRD
+264 DVATVRD
-271 TIRDVSLD
+271 TIRDTSLD
-279 ERLNGKTGMRIVI
+279 ERLNGKNGMRIVI
-292 QKQSGANTVQVCEDI
+292 QKQSGANTVQVCDDI
-307 QAMMPE
+307 NAMMPG
-313 LIESLP
+313 LIASLP
-319 DDIEIITFFD
+319 DDIEITTFWD
-329 SSEFIVDSID
+329 SSLFISESIN
-339 NLTTTLMFAAIAV
+339 NLTNTLMYAAIAV

-366 FIVILTIP
+366 FIVVLTIP
-374 ISLIVSFIYLYISGS
+374 ISLIVSFIYLYISGG

-416 ITKHVERGSHPRE
+416 ITKHVERGARPRE

-470 GFIVSITVVTS
+470 GYIVTITVVTS
-481 TISAISLTPM
+481 TVSAISLTPM
-491 LASKMMRLR
+491 LASKMMKLR
-500 KKPKKI
+500 KKSKKT
-506 RTISYDN
+506 RKVSYDN
-513 IIGRFL
+513 TIGRFL
-519 NWMDGFYER
+519 NRLDSFYGR
-528 SLKVAL
+528 TLKFAL
-534 RFRWGTLIIAIAIFL
+534 RFRWGTLIVALVIFL
-549 GSMMMAGSMGF
+549 LSMMMAGGMGF

-566 DQGSMTTAIEL
+566 DQGSMTAEIEL

-587 KVARKIDAFI
+587 KVARKIDAYI

-633 SFTLSGLDLRER
+633 NFTLTDLETRGR

-664 VNFDVV
+664 VTFDVV

-677 TTQNNVVVE
+677 TTENNVVVE
-686 IYGYDFDATSQIA
+686 IYGFDFETTSLIA
-699 HALADSVRPIQGAT
+699 DALADSVSIIPGAT
-713 NVNVSRDPSKPQL
+713 NINVSRDPSKPEL

-742 FSMANAVRNRVEGPY
+742 YTLANSVRNRVEGPY
-757 LSRYREE
+757 MSRYREE
-764 GDEYDIVL
+764 GDEYNIVV
-772 RFIEEERNSLSNLN
+772 RFVEEERSSLSNLN
-786 DIALVNMQNQVIRL
+786 DIALMNMQNQVIRL
-800 GEVAEIEE
+800 GEVADIEE

-815 ERKNRERMVS
+815 ERKNRERMVT

-833 PLNLMAEQVQAK
+833 PLNKLAEQVQAK
-845 INAMDI
+845 INSMDI
-851 PPDVNIQMGGAV
+851 PPDVNVQMSGAV
-863 EDMQESMRDLML
+863 EDMQESMKDLML
-875 LLLLSLV
+875 LLLLSLI

-905 PFAFSGVIFAHL
+905 PFAFSGVVLAH
-917 VTGTTMSVISMVGGV
+917 VVMGITMSVISMVGGV
-932 MLVGIVVKNAIVLVD
+932 MLIGIVVKNAIVLVD
-947 YINLMRGRGF
+947 YINLMRERG
-957 ELREAIVVSGKSRL
+957 LGLKEAIVESGQSRL

-980 TILAMLPLAMSKGSG
+980 TILAMLPLAMSTGSG
-995 SEIWSPMGIS
+995 SEIWSPMGIA

-1022 VIYQMML
+1022 VVYHMML
-1029 RRSEKR
+1029 RRSDA
-1035 KKKVEYD
+1035 KKAKVAYD
-1042 FMNGNGEAN
+1042 FMNGIGEGN
-1051 PQIEQA
+1051 PENN